1 MKLLPPVYYY
11 CIVLLLL
18 INKGTAQTNY
28 TFRWYSSDN
37 GELPQ
42 SSVKGIVRDKYDFI
56 WLSTENGIV
65 RYDGSEFSVF
75 NSATTE
81 LEGSRFTEIL
91 GNPKKDSLYAY
102 NEGNKELVV
111 INQRKIHISRNKT
124 FDNSII
130 KNGKLFINHGGLPS
144 IRTQFDYAPF
154 YINLTNNKKYFINTR
169 EIEFCDSKMKSI
181 YKIPYKSKSIF
192 NFFVLDDTLYYLKE
206 NGEYN
211 WVFQNRIQSGKL
223 DSSIKKKF
231 KIYWN
236 LAAKQ
241 VFLCSEN
248 KIYLLTFQKNKLSTR
263 FIADFKNFNN
273 SNISS
278 ILYDGDNQRLYLG
291 SQTDGLC
298 ILSFSS
304 LNVVKKKT
312 QKTEV
317 YYSSLPFNDNSI
329 ITDDGLILNNE
340 KVIDSIPVED
350 TDYSSD
356 KIAMTRDANGGI
368 WLTRKKGLYC
378 YLKDSNYKKYIKYEF
393 KQEIK
398 TLYKDSNN
406 TIWISL
412 QQDAFNS
419 PKLYSI
425 SEKKKELKLALVLNT
440 NINYIIEGENK
451 TLYLGAEKG
460 IFKYELT
467 NNKLFFIK
475 KTQKINTRSIFIDSD
490 KKIWI
495 TTYEKGFYL
504 YSNNILYSFPKDKN
518 NYLCSSHCIVED
530 KKGYF
535 WITTNKGL
543 FQVSKQSLLQYIEN
557 KKHSI
562 YYHYYD
568 RKDGFITNEFNGGC
582 QPCANYLKND
592 YITFPSMNGMVFLNA
607 NEITPILPNKDLFV
621 DKAIVDQK
629 IIYFKDTI
637 VLNNNF
643 QRVKFLIDCSYYGN
657 INNLNIEAKLNDVE
671 NSNWEKIGSDKFIS
685 FTNLPPGNYTLT
697 IRNLADFSS
706 NYKYKKITL
715 IVPPTFY
722 QTFWFKATSYLLGVI
737 LIILLWQLRFYYMKT
752 KNEKLERIIR
762 ARTHKLARTIKR
774 LKTSKDNLRQEISQE
789 KRLVKTISHD
799 IKSPLKYLTLTVQH
813 LYDKIENQ
821 NDENLKEEA
830 KSLYIS
836 SFQLY
841 AYVENLVKYSSIFSE
856 GKKLEDKNYLLHEL
870 VNTKIQ
876 LFEKMAMSENTIIIN
891 NISESEYLK
900 TNNKILSIIIHNLL
914 DNAIKNTR
922 NGAVEFV
929 SEKKDN
935 KLLICIK
942 DNGKGMKKEMIDYY
956 MGLFKKQYINKLALR
971 NYGIGLHMVIELILL
986 IEGELQIKS
995 DINKGTTIEIIV
1007 DYI

>member
-11 CIVLLLL
+11 CILMLF
-18 INKGTAQTNY
+18 ITNEGIAQTNY

-65 RYDGSEFSVF
+65 RYDGSNFSVF

-91 GNPKKDSLYAY
+91 GDWKKDSLYAY
-102 NEGNKELVV
+102 NEGNKELVI
-111 INQRKIHISRNKT
+111 INQRKIHVSNNKK
-124 FDNSII
+124 FEYKII
-130 KNGKLFINHGGLPS
+130 KNGKFFINHGGLPS
-144 IRTQFDYAPF
+144 IRSQYDNAHF
-154 YINLTNNKKYFINTR
+154 YINLSDNKKYFINTR

-181 YKIPYKSKSIF
+181 FKIPYKSTSVF
-192 NFFVLDDTLYYLKE
+192 NFFVIDDILYYLKE

-211 WVFQNRIQSGKL
+211 WVSQNKIQSGKL
-223 DSSIKKKF
+223 DLSSKKKF
-231 KIYWN
+231 KLYWN

-241 VFLCSEN
+241 IFLCSEN
-248 KIYLLTFQKNKLSTR
+248 KIYLLSSQNNKLSAR
-263 FIADFKNFNN
+263 FIAEFKNFNN

-278 ILYDGDNQRLYLG
+278 ILYDGENQRLYLG
-291 SQTDGLC
+291 SKTDGLC

-304 LNVVKKKT
+304 LNVVKKKA

-317 YYSSLPFNDNSI
+317 YYSSLPFHDNSI

-340 KVIDSIPVED
+340 KVIDSIPIKD
-350 TDYSSD
+350 SDYSSD
-356 KIAMTRDANGGI
+356 KIAMTRDDNGGI
-368 WLTRKKGLYC
+368 WMTRKRVLYC
-378 YLKDSNYKKYIKYEF
+378 YLKNSNYKKYIQYKF

-412 QQDAFNS
+412 QQDGINS
-419 PKLYSI
+419 PKLYAI
-425 SEKKKELKLALVLNT
+425 SKKKLKLVLVLNT
-440 NINYIIEGENK
+440 NINYILESKNK

-475 KTQKINTRSIFIDSD
+475 KTEKINTRSIFIDSD
-490 KKIWI
+490 QKLWI

-504 YSNNILYSFPKDKN
+504 YTNNILYSFPKDKN
-518 NYLCSSHCIVED
+518 NYLFSSHCIVED

-543 FQVSKQSLLQYIEN
+543 FQVSKQSLLQYIKN
-557 KKHSI
+557 KEHNI

-568 RKDGFITNEFNGGC
+568 RNDGLITNEFNGGC

-592 YITFPSMNGMVFLNA
+592 FIVFPSMNGMVFLNA

-643 QRVKFLIDCSYYGN
+643 QRVKFFIDRSYYGH
-657 INNLNIEAKLNDVE
+657 INNLNIEAKLNNED
-671 NSNWEKIGSDKFIS
+671 NSNWEKIGSDKSIA
-685 FTNLPPGNYTLT
+685 FTNLPPGNYTLI
-697 IRNLADFSS
+697 IRNLSDFSS
-706 NYKYKKITL
+706 NYKYKTITL

-722 QTFWFKATSYLLGVI
+722 QTFWFKAFAYLLGII
-737 LIILLWQLRFYYMKT
+737 LIIVIWQLRFYYIKT

-762 ARTHKLARTIKR
+762 ARTRKLAVTIKK
-774 LKTSKDNLRQEISQE
+774 LKTSKNNLRQEISQE

-821 NDENLKEEA
+821 NDEDLKEEA

-841 AYVENLVKYSSIFSE
+841 TYVENLVKYSSIFSE
-856 GKKLEDKNYLLHEL
+856 GKKLEDKDYLLHEL
-870 VNTKIQ
+870 VNNKIQ

-891 NISESEYLK
+891 SISESEYLK
-900 TNNKILSIIIHNLL
+900 TNHKILSIIIHNLL

-922 NGAVEFV
+922 NGAIEFV
-929 SEKKDN
+929 SKKIDN
-935 KLLICIK
+935 KLLLSIK
-942 DNGKGMKKEMIDYY
+942 DNGNGMKKDMIDYY
-956 MGLFKKQYINKLALR
+956 MELFQKQYINKLALR
-971 NYGIGLHMVIELILL
+971 NYGIGLHMVIELVLL
-986 IEGELQIKS
+986 IEGELKIKS
-995 DINKGTTIEIIV
+995 NINEGTTVEIIV